1 MKIKLLLIFFLLTI
15 VSLIAQNDDVY
26 ENWSSIE
33 VDYGLTKNIDI
44 YGGGQLRIKS
54 VGDTY
59 NKSFYEI
66 GTKIK
71 INDYLSS
78 GFGYRGIDQLDD
90 VGNIQGH
97 EKFNRYHAY
106 IRKSLDYKNFNF
118 RFRVQYQKKIQ
129 NKIDNPEYR
138 NFWRLKLDSEYNIK
152 NWKYDPRIGFE
163 IFLRDEIN
171 FNENYEKY
179 RVYFG
184 TKFNLKKRKS
194 LSIRYIMQKYL
205 TNQNPTLHIL
215 RISYNYEIKKKKEK
229 KTIS

>member
-1 MKIKLLLIFFLLTI
+1 MKIKLSLIFFLGTLATL
-15 VSLIAQNDDVY
+15 VAQNDDVY

-44 YGGGQLRIKS
+44 YGGGQIRIKS

-66 GTKIK
+66 GAKIK

-78 GFGYRGIDQLDD
+78 GFGYRGIDELDD

-205 TNQNPTLHIL
+205 TNQNLTLHIL
-215 RISYNYEIKKKKEK
+215 RLSYNYEIKKKKKK

>member
-1 MKIKLLLIFFLLTI
+1 MKIKLSLIFFLLTI

-33 VDYGLTKNIDI
+33 VDYGLTENIDI

-78 GFGYRGIDQLDD
+78 GFGYRGIDELDD

-97 EKFNRYHAY
+97 EKFNRYHAFLTGAY
-106 IRKSLDYKNFNF
+106 DYKKFDF
-118 RFRVQYQKKIQ
+118 RLILQFQR
-129 NKIDNPEYR
+129 
-138 NFWRLKLDSEYNIK
+138 K
-152 NWKYDPRIGFE
+152 NEVG
-163 IFLRDEIN
+163 
-171 FNENYEKY
+171 
-179 RVYFG
+179 
-184 TKFNLKKRKS
+184 
-194 LSIRYIMQKYL
+194 M
-205 TNQNPTLHIL
+205 
-215 RISYNYEIKKKKEK
+215 
-229 KTIS
+229 

>member
-1 MKIKLLLIFFLLTI
+1 MKIKLSLIFFLLTI

-33 VDYGLTKNIDI
+33 VDYGLTENIDI
-44 YGGGQLRIKS
+44 YGGGQLRVKS
-54 VGDTY
+54 VGESY

-205 TNQNPTLHIL
+205 TNQNLTLHIL
-215 RISYNYEIKKKKEK
+215 RLSYNYEIKKKKK
-229 KTIS
+229 NTTS